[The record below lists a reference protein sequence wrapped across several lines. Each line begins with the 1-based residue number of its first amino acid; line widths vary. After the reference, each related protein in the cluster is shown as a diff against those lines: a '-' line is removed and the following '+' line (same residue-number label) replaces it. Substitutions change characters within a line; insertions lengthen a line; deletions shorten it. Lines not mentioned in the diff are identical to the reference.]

1 MEEKFLPQNAE
12 NIQKLVGVNDG
23 NLKLIE
29 DGYEVA
35 LDDLGQ
41 EIKVTGP
48 EDQVKTVM
56 RVLKALDKVAANGIN
71 LTS

>member
-56 RVLKALDKVAANGIN
+56 RVC
-71 LTS
+71 